1 MRFFKKADRAAI
13 ADERAM
19 KKRKKRAAKAA
30 RRMPRDRYSS
40 DDVPITMTIRET
52 HEQLYIEP
60 DNAQTIGMREE
71 QQDAFIFSNVYS
83 DDDNADIGCVA
94 VLADGMG
101 GLADGYTAASTGVEE
116 FLNVYSS
123 EVKDGELT
131 LAAMEDAVYSANRA
145 VCRIGNSG
153 ATLIGAVVR
162 DKELCWV
169 SVGDSHIYLMR
180 NGMLRQLNVD
190 HIYARELDEMACRG
204 EITFQE
210 AASNY
215 EREALTSYLGLD
227 TLSEIDKNERRFPL
241 RMGDIILLCSD
252 GVYKTLGNDE
262 IEMILSNS
270 KRRTAQAL
278 INAVEQKQRAA
289 QDNATAVIFKII

>member
-13 ADERAM
+13 ADEKAM

-30 RRMPRDRYSS
+30 RRMTRDRFLS
-40 DDVPITMTIRET
+40 DDEPITMTIRET

-153 ATLIGAVVR
+153 ATLIGAV
-162 DKELCWV
+162 
-169 SVGDSHIYLMR
+169 GTYL
-180 NGMLRQLNVD
+180 LRKHKFFAFLPP
-190 HIYARELDEMACRG
+190 I
-204 EITFQE
+204 
-210 AASNY
+210 AAN
-215 EREALTSYLGLD
+215 TVIVPFI
-227 TLSEIDKNERRFPL
+227 LSF
-241 RMGDIILLCSD
+241 
-252 GVYKTLGNDE
+252 VYKFPGSLWWFAFTVFAGE
-262 IEMILSNS
+262 AVSCGGFGAILFAAVN
-270 KRRTAQAL
+270 KNKAL
-278 INAVEQKQRAA
+278 RKFLSGKEN
-289 QDNATAVIFKII
+289 

>member
-13 ADERAM
+13 VDEKAM

-30 RRMPRDRYSS
+30 RRMPRDRFSS
-40 DDVPITMTIRET
+40 DDEPITMTIRET

-83 DDDNADIGCVA
+83 DDENADIGCVA

-180 NGMLRQLNVD
+180 NGMLRQLNVCLL
-190 HIYARELDEMACRG
+190 Y
-204 EITFQE
+204 
-210 AASNY
+210 
-215 EREALTSYLGLD
+215 TSPSPRDG
-227 TLSEIDKNERRFPL
+227 SRS
-241 RMGDIILLCSD
+241 RMPS
-252 GVYKTLGNDE
+252 
-262 IEMILSNS
+262 S
-270 KRRTAQAL
+270 A
-278 INAVEQKQRAA
+278 
-289 QDNATAVIFKII
+289 